1 MRVIS
6 IFPLHSVWLRC
17 PNNVL
22 DFYEVI
28 KHVACNAADLGIDP
42 ARIAMAGAS
51 GGGYICAGAMVKL
64 AMEDESHLVKLAVPI
79 IPMLTDYCFSDTA
92 AMTKFEREHAPGQQK
107 IWRLIAGPGVRV
119 VVGNTVIDMLDQFEE
134 MSADALL
141 YPGKA
146 DEETLRKMPP
156 TIIWEDEFDIYITEA
171 TRKDKNIL

>member
-1 MRVIS
+1 M
-6 IFPLHSVWLRC
+6 
-17 PNNVL
+17 
-22 DFYEVI
+22 
-28 KHVACNAADLGIDP
+28 
-42 ARIAMAGAS
+42 
-51 GGGYICAGAMVKL
+51 
-64 AMEDESHLVKLAVPI
+64 
-79 IPMLTDYCFSDTA
+79 A

-119 VVGNTVIDMLDQFEE
+119 VVGNSVIDMLDQFEE

>member
-1 MRVIS
+1 MIKYVS
-6 IFPLHSVWLRC
+6 LH
-17 PNNVL
+17 
-22 DFYEVI
+22 
-28 KHVACNAADLGIDP
+28 AADLGVDP
-42 ARIAMAGAS
+42 ARIAIAGES
-51 GGGYICAGAMVKL
+51 GGGYICAGAMVQL
-64 AMEDESHLVKLAVPI
+64 ARHDEAHLFKLAVPI

-119 VVGNTVIDMLDQFEE
+119 VVGNSVIDMLDQFEE

-146 DEETLRKMPP
+146 DAETLRKMPP
-156 TIIWEDEFDIYITEA
+156 SIIWKDEFDIYITEA